1 LKKIGFDDLKKLAV
15 ISSLGMVL
23 PSSIAVGLFVG
34 YFLDRWLKTSPW
46 MLLTWTVFG
55 VISGLWSLFRGI
67 RRYLEENQ
75 EGRETQEDRVDSGL
89 KP

>member
-1 LKKIGFDDLKKLAV
+1 MKKIGFDDLKKLAV

-55 VISGLWSLFRGI
+55 VISGLWNLFRGI

-75 EGRETQEDRVDSGL
+75 EGRETQEGRVDSGL

>member
-55 VISGLWSLFRGI
+55 VISGLWNLFRGI

-75 EGRETQEDRVDSGL
+75 EGRETQEGRVDSGL